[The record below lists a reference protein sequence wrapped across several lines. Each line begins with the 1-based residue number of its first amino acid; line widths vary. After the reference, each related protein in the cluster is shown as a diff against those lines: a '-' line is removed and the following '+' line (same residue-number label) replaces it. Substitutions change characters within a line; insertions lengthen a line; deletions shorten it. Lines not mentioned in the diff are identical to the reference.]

1 MELMFKGYFP
11 VYSSKMLKYLLLSL
25 LLTLSTQAENKIYDP
40 NRDGLWFPVTYAVN
54 GTFDVIQ
61 NPYWFSQKNYTEKMS
76 EVWRRV
82 KEPDRN
88 IKRDGGYK
96 KFIQDEFFSSRV
108 LPNIGLHF
116 LGGAYDTLWL
126 TEYFKAYGYPA
137 PRAFAFFFTYL
148 AHFGNEAL
156 ETSSN
161 EITSHDHIAD
171 IYLFDAAA
179 FLFASYPK
187 GMNFLLDDMG
197 MKAWH
202 FNPMYDVDGENF
214 FNAGL
219 NYVFRPKMAYLM
231 EGKLRPLYFLGMQTL
246 AGASYKYQNDRDISV
261 AMGISLTNPLKQKGR
276 FVTGIFHESNG
287 ELDASLFLNGSEDF
301 RWRVNLYDNLW
312 KRVPFLPQ
320 SWRLGIMAGQAKGPN
335 YAFGVNIN
343 LPIGIGGIKNQ
354 DLHYGRF

>member
-1 MELMFKGYFP
+1 
-11 VYSSKMLKYLLLSL
+11 MLKTLFLCFF
-25 LLTLSTQAENKIYDP
+25 LTLGAHAENLIYKP
-40 NRDGLWFPVTYAVN
+40 ERDSIWFPITYSIN

-61 NPYWFSQKNYTEKMS
+61 NPYWFSQRNYSEKMT

-96 KFIQDEFFSSRV
+96 KFVQDEFFSSRV

-126 TEYFKAYGYPA
+126 TEYFEAYGYPA
-137 PRAFAFFFTYL
+137 PRVFAFLFTYL

-156 ETSSN
+156 ETSSG
-161 EITSHDHIAD
+161 EISSHDHIAD
-171 IYLFDAAA
+171 IYFFDVAG
-179 FLFASYPK
+179 FLFASYPR
-187 GMNFLLDDMG
+187 GMKYLTNDLG

-202 FNPMYDVDGENF
+202 FNPMWDVDGENF

-219 NYVFRPKMAYLM
+219 NYVFRPKMAYLLN
-231 EGKLRPLYFLGMQTL
+231 GKLKPMYYLGMQTL
-246 AGASYKYQNDRDISV
+246 AGATYEYNQGRDISL

-287 ELDASLFLNGSEDF
+287 EIDASLFLNGSEDF
-301 RWRVNLYDNLW
+301 RWRLNLYDNLW
-312 KRVPFLPQ
+312 QKLPFLPEK
-320 SWRLGIMAGQAKGPN
+320 WRLGIMAGQSKGPN
-335 YAFGVNIN
+335 YALGIN
-343 LPIGIGGIKNQ
+343 LNMPFGLGGIKNQ
-354 DLHYGRF
+354 DLHYSNL